1 MAGVCTNNDEP
12 TGAWAGGSG
21 RTNGGWIV
29 LGKQMFR
36 IQMCPW
42 VHRDLVKEEANK
54 SLGKRTRPRNG
65 WGTPRQVGSGHSHS
79 WKQWRGFDGSAVVSV
94 SVRVHF
100 GTLAESRLRHPK
112 CGPQPLKYD
121 DSGGRQILP
130 GAARFPFPRMC
141 SLLQVFLVCRPPP
154 PRRGLA
160 QDQSAGAPRQE
171 TPAARR
177 RDMELD

>member
-12 TGAWAGGSG
+12 KGGWVGGSG
-21 RTNGGWIV
+21 RTNGGWMTV
-29 LGKQMFR
+29 GEQMFR

-42 VHRDLVKEEANK
+42 THRDLVKAEANK
-54 SLGKRTRPRNG
+54 SLGKRTRSRNG
-65 WGTPRQVGSGHSHS
+65 WGAPRQACSGNA
-79 WKQWRGFDGSAVVSV
+79 WQQWREFNGSAVVSV

-100 GTLAESRLRHPK
+100 GTLAESRRQHPK
-112 CGPQPLKYD
+112 CGPQPLKYAY
-121 DSGGRQILP
+121 SRGWQILP
-130 GAARFPFPRMC
+130 GAARFPFLRMC
-141 SLLQVFLVCRPPP
+141 SLLQVLTAHRPPR
-154 PRRGLA
+154 RRGLA

>member
-1 MAGVCTNNDEP
+1 MDLGEQIV
-12 TGAWAGGSG
+12 GGQPWESKCLG
-21 RTNGGWIV
+21 YRCVPGHIRALLKQRRTSRS
-29 LGKQMFR
+29 K
-36 IQMCPW
+36 
-42 VHRDLVKEEANK
+42 K
-54 SLGKRTRPRNG
+54 KRTRSRNG
-65 WGTPRQVGSGHSHS
+65 WGAPLQVGSGHSNS
-79 WKQWRGFDGSAVVSV
+79 WKQWRGFDRSAVVSV

-121 DSGGRQILP
+121 DSGGRQILR

-141 SLLQVFLVCRPPP
+141 SLLQVFLCQHPL